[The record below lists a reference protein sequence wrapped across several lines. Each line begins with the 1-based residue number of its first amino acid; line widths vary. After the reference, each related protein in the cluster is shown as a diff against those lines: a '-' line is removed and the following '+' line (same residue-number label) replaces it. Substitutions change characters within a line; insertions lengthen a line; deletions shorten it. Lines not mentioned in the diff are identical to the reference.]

1 MVLQPEGTTLR
12 NYLQFSVFCSRTIS
26 QMFEKV
32 DFVGKQEI
40 VGSIFPDKLVFEEKK
55 YRTGRITEA
64 LELISKIDK
73 VSAVLK

>member
-1 MVLQPEGTTLR
+1 
-12 NYLQFSVFCSRTIS
+12 
-26 QMFEKV
+26 MFEKV